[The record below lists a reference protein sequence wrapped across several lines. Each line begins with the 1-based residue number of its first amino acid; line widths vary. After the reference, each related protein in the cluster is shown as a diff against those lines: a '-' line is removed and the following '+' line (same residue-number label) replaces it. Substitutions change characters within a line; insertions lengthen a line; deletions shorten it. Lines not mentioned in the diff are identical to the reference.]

1 MSFSTVSANAIA
13 TVAGEAERGASKE
26 TRVEEGEVVE
36 EEEEEEEEEED
47 VDGGDIVSSL

>member
-26 TRVEEGEVVE
+26 TRVEE
-36 EEEEEEEEEED
+36 EEEEED